1 MASSAGS
8 GHLLRT
14 PSPGVEP
21 TTEER
26 LRLLLLRVR
35 WRLGRLLRRVLR
47 PWRRSLLVRVMTI
60 TVLLGSLVSFAL
72 GTFMYQRIADGLVD
86 AKMRSAEQDAL
97 ARLADAQNTIDSATN
112 TDTATLQQIASDITT
127 SLRAPDGS
135 RLVLLRPSAYH
146 TGVGVGT
153 SSSDGTDP
161 LWVPNSLGEALE
173 RDPEHQQAALTRVR
187 TPSATDETTPSAP
200 TVPAVVI
207 GARVQML
214 TAGDYDIYFI
224 YPMNQEV
231 KTLDIVR
238 NSFLLGGLVLVI
250 LLGGLAYMVTRMV
263 VTPVRS
269 ARYVAERLSAGALNE
284 RMQARGE
291 DDLARLATSFNAMAD
306 NLQRQ
311 IRQLEDL
318 SEVQQ
323 RFTSDVSHEL
333 RTPLTTIRMAA
344 DMLHQGRGSFA
355 PPVARSAELLLRELD
370 RFESLL
376 TDLLEISRFDAGAAS
391 LEVEEVDLGDV
402 VRRVVESTA
411 PLAHRNEVEVRLRAT
426 TTARAQ
432 MDQRRVERIVR
443 NLVTNALEHAER
455 RPVDIVV
462 GANSSAV
469 AVSVRDYGVGL
480 RPGETSMVFNRFWR
494 ADPARARTTGGTG
507 LGLSISLEDARL
519 HHGWLQA
526 WGDAGEGSCFRLTLP
541 LEAGD
546 PIKRSPTP
554 LVDEDRAI
562 ERGVDPTAALA
573 PGRTRD
579 R

>member
-214 TAGDYDIYFI
+214 TAGDYDISFI

-426 TTARAQ
+426 TPARAE